1 MQNNIVETV
10 LAAAVI
16 AVAAGFVFFAYS
28 TTQDGSVGT
37 YDVIASLST
46 VDGVSVSTDV
56 RLHGVKI
63 GKIASIDMDPRTYK
77 PVVHLAIRD
86 DVRIPADSSARIA
99 SSGVNGGTFLS
110 VQPGRSVMMV
120 VPGAAW
126 KAN

>member
-10 LAAAVI
+10 LAAAVMV
-16 AVAAGFVFFAYS
+16 VAAGFVFFAYS

-37 YDVIASLST
+37 YDVVASLST
-46 VDGVSVSTDV
+46 VEGVAVSTDV

-63 GKIASIDMDPRTYK
+63 GKIASIDMDPRTYR
-77 PVVHLAIRD
+77 PIAHLAIRD

-99 SSGVNGGTFLS
+99 SSGINGGTFLS
-110 VQPGRSVMMV
+110 VQPGRSAKMV
-120 VPGAAW
+120 APGVAW

>member
-16 AVAAGFVFFAYS
+16 VVAAGFVFFAYS
-28 TTQDGSVGT
+28 TTQDGSIGT
-37 YDVIASLST
+37 YDLVASLTT
-46 VDGVSVSTDV
+46 VDGVAVSTDV

-77 PVVHLAIRD
+77 PVVHLAIHE
-86 DVRIPADSSARIA
+86 DVHIPTDSHARIA

-110 VQPGRSVMMV
+110 VQPGRSVLMLA
-120 VPGAAW
+120 PGEAW